1 MVTGVGNYS
10 FATVDMA
17 GLLKSGGT
25 VPCLMRCIPWSCLAS
40 FGVARR
46 FASLGTWRRLAL
58 LGARRRSVPL
68 GARRRVAFGVAWR
81 PASLGSA
88 FALRG
93 LKLKHLAAFCTSCRI
108 TANVHLMHIRPAR
121 KHPRMVSV
129 LKPYQESCDCDSQS
143 ASLNT
148 DSAAS
153 LRLACLNCLP

>member
-1 MVTGVGNYS
+1 MGNYS
-10 FATVDMA
+10 FATVDTA
-17 GLLKSGGT
+17 GLLKSCRT
-25 VPCLMRCIPWSCLAS
+25 VPGLTRCIPWSCLAS

-46 FASLGTWRRLAL
+46 FPSLGTWRRLAL
-58 LGARRRSVPL
+58 LGAGRRSVPL

-108 TANVHLMHIRPAR
+108 TGNVHLMPIRPAR
-121 KHPRMVSV
+121 IHPRMVPV
-129 LKPYQESCDCDSQS
+129 LTPYQESRDCDSQS
-143 ASLNT
+143 VSLNT
-148 DSAAS
+148 DSAAP